1 MVSRSCDVI
10 ELQLFSIDHLKVGKV
25 VQILCS
31 SYTMFV
37 TKLDQDLI
45 SGVHMYCIDVI
56 CTPKKVFFYITD
68 ADLIMGSHGDFFL
81 RACAQ
86 RDFSHVKS
94 ANEAKDLQALLFN
107 VKMIKTSALVKAR
120 RYSSI

>member
-10 ELQLFSIDHLKVGKV
+10 ELQLFSMDHLKVGKV

-45 SGVHMYCIDVI
+45 SGVHMYYIDVI
-56 CTPKKVFFYITD
+56 CTRKK
-68 ADLIMGSHGDFFL
+68 
-81 RACAQ
+81 
-86 RDFSHVKS
+86 
-94 ANEAKDLQALLFN
+94 
-107 VKMIKTSALVKAR
+107 
-120 RYSSI
+120 YSSTLRTLTL

>member
-45 SGVHMYCIDVI
+45 SVLHMYCISLDVI
-56 CTPKKVFFYITD
+56 CTPKKVFFCITD
-68 ADLIMGSHGDFFL
+68 ADGFSRRFFL
-81 RACAQ
+81 RACAE

-94 ANEAKDLQALLFN
+94 ANEAKDLQVFLFN
-107 VKMIKTSALVKAR
+107 VKMIKTSAFVKAR